1 MIKGLSIPVI
11 ADYKNEDGTV
21 SYENPIVADHA
32 VSYGISW
39 TTSDNNAGYA
49 DNGIQENEKGSF
61 QNGELTLGTA
71 DLPQDIS
78 KRLLGS
84 KIGEEIE
91 FGPTTGKISV
101 QEQIYDDDMS
111 SPYLGFGIIEMHEI
125 DGVIKYRP
133 IWLHKVYFN
142 IPEEAAET
150 KGESVEWQTREI
162 TGQIMR
168 SDQADNNLKH
178 PWMTDAWTETESDAL
193 EYLLWKGGKTYQS

>member
-11 ADYKNEDGTV
+11 ANYKFEDGTV
-21 SYENPIVADHA
+21 TYENPIVADHA

-39 TTSDNNAGYA
+39 STADANPGYA
-49 DNGIQENEKGSF
+49 DNGIQENEKGTF

-71 DLPQDIS
+71 DLTQEIS
-78 KRLLGS
+78 KRLIGSKTDEAEEFGPEGS
-84 KIGEEIE
+84 KI
-91 FGPTTGKISV
+91 TVT
-101 QEQIYDDDMS
+101 EQTYDDDMS

-125 DGVIKYRP
+125 DGETKYRP
-133 IWLHKVYFN
+133 IWLYKVYFN

-168 SDQADNNLKH
+168 SDEMTEKKKH
-178 PWMTDAWTETESDAL
+178 PWMSDVWAETESDAL
-193 EYLLWKGGKTYQS
+193 EYLLWKGGKSYTN